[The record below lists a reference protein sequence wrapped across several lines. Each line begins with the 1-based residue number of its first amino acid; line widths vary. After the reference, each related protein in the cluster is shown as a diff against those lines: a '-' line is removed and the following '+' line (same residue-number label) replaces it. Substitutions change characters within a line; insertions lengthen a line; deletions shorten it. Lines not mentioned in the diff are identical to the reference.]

1 MPVTIGRTN
10 SAFLAFSA
18 KNLIVH
24 AKDIEPAMT
33 TIPMIRSSLI
43 SAVVAQ
49 MAATGSDPAPL
60 LRQYGFFGAVL
71 SNPYALVPLHRF
83 VAFCE
88 DAALRTGDEALGL
101 RIGQAISS
109 GHQGPAGFI
118 FSASKT
124 VGEALR
130 RYVQLMAAWQDAAH
144 TGVVAFG
151 KGSQAYIYRITD
163 ERVRERRQDAELTLS
178 IVHQQLKSVLG
189 RDWRPMA
196 VHFEHAAPAD
206 LRPHRKIF
214 GAALSFG
221 EPINRLVLANSDLA
235 IRLSPH
241 DHSLWPFIE
250 RHLTDLS
257 KERRS
262 TLSVREQVDNAIVNR
277 MGLGNVGL
285 QSISADL
292 GLSVRT
298 LQRRL
303 DEEGVTFA
311 ALLYRA
317 RRRVA
322 ESSLRK
328 PRARIVDVA
337 NALGYADSAVLS
349 RAFKRWTGS
358 SPGRFAKRKKAG

>member
-1 MPVTIGRTN
+1 VAT
-10 SAFLAFSA
+10 
-18 KNLIVH
+18 V
-24 AKDIEPAMT
+24 
-33 TIPMIRSSLI
+33 PMIRSSLI

-49 MAATGSDPAPL
+49 MTKCGRDPAPL
-60 LRQYGFFGAVL
+60 LRQYGFSGAAL
-71 SNPYALVPLHRF
+71 TNPYALVPLHRF
-83 VAFCE
+83 VALCE
-88 DAALRTGDEALGL
+88 DAAFRTGDDALGL
-101 RIGQAISS
+101 RVGQAILN

-118 FSASKT
+118 FSASRT

-144 TGVVAFG
+144 TGVVGFG

-163 ERVRERRQDAELTLS
+163 ERIRNRRQDAELTLS

-189 RDWRPMA
+189 RDWRPLA

-214 GAALSFG
+214 GAPLSFG
-221 EPINRLVLANSDLA
+221 EPINRLVLAESDLA
-235 IRLSPH
+235 TRLSPH

-262 TLSVREQVDNAIVNR
+262 ARSMREQVDDAIVNR

-285 QSISADL
+285 RSISADL

-311 ALLYRA
+311 ALLHRA
-317 RRRVA
+317 RQRVA
-322 ESSLRK
+322 ESSLRR
-328 PRARIVDVA
+328 PRARVIDVA
-337 NALGYADSAVLS
+337 HALGYADSAVLS
-349 RAFKRWTGS
+349 RAFKRWTGA
-358 SPGRFAKRKKAG
+358 SPRRFAWRRKKP

>member
-1 MPVTIGRTN
+1 MPREMEACPPVTI
-10 SAFLAFSA
+10 
-18 KNLIVH
+18 V
-24 AKDIEPAMT
+24 
-33 TIPMIRSSLI
+33 PMIRSSLI
-43 SAVVAQ
+43 SAVVAH
-49 MAATGSDPAPL
+49 MAKTGSDPAPL
-60 LRQYGFFGAVL
+60 LRRYGFSGAVL
-71 SNPYALVPLHRF
+71 SNPYALVPLNRF

-88 DAALRTGDEALGL
+88 DAATRTGDDAMGL
-101 RIGQAISS
+101 RVGQAISS

-151 KGSQAYIYRITD
+151 KNTEAYIYRITD
-163 ERVRERRQDAELTLS
+163 DRIEERRQDAELTLS

-189 RDWRPMA
+189 RDWRPEA

-214 GAALSFG
+214 GATLSFG
-221 EPINRLVLANSDLA
+221 EPINRLVLADSDLA
-235 IRLSPH
+235 TRLSPH

-262 TLSVREQVDNAIVNR
+262 TLSMREQVDNAIVNR

-285 QSISADL
+285 HSISTDL

-311 ALLYRA
+311 TLLYRA
-317 RRRVA
+317 RWRVA
-322 ESSLRK
+322 ESGLRK
-328 PRARIVDVA
+328 PQARIIDIA
-337 NALGYADSAVLS
+337 QALGYADSAVLS

-358 SPGRFAKRKKAG
+358 SPRRFAKRGKVRRINANS